1 MGDILDKAVARLGE
15 RIDSFDGTVRFDI
28 EDEGSIMIDAAGVRA
43 AKPEGEAEPDATLS
57 ADADTFRQMLEG
69 DLNPTAAFMSGKLRV
84 EGDMGAAMR
93 LGSALG

>member
-1 MGDILDKAVARLGE
+1 MGEILDKAVARLGE

-28 EDEGSIMIDAAGVRA
+28 ENEGSIMIDDKGVRA
-43 AKPEGEAEPDATLS
+43 AGEGEAPPDATLS